1 MQRRLIA
8 GVLVLALTASAT
20 RAEAGAVGQVAGG
33 IAGEIVGGLM
43 KGIIIIVV
51 TGLVVGGTIEVLT
64 ATATYK
70 NARAAT
76 NREEP
81 SGGWMGVGA
90 VGGVANVALGGYVLA
105 QSLPKTE
112 QALCD
117 TWRDTP
123 DQGKVLEGS
132 KPCLKTRPASTGGL
146 IAGTLFLGF
155 GVFALGTVGWALKN
169 APDRSSPGAASP
181 GTMPATVGFMLPAMR
196 F

>member
-1 MQRRLIA
+1 M
-8 GVLVLALTASAT
+8 
-20 RAEAGAVGQVAGG
+20 GQVAGG

-90 VGGVANVALGGYVLA
+90 VGGVANVGLGGYVLA

>member
-1 MQRRLIA
+1 M
-8 GVLVLALTASAT
+8 
-20 RAEAGAVGQVAGG
+20 GQVAGG

-123 DQGKVLEGS
+123 DQGEVFEGS

>member
-20 RAEAGAVGQVAGG
+20 RAEAKTFSDAVGQLFLAVLV
-33 IAGEIVGGLM
+33 ISIVGLAA
-43 KGIIIIVV
+43 
-51 TGLVVGGTIEVLT
+51 GGTIEVLT